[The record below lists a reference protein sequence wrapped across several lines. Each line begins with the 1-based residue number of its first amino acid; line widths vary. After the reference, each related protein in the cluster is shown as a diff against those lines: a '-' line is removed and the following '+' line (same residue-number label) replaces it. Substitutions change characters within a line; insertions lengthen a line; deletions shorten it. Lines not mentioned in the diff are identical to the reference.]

1 MLRFL
6 QKPGPLKKIILGSI
20 LVVICVMMV
29 ITLVPGGLFGDYLG
43 GGLTTQGV
51 IAKVGDQE
59 IGLQDVAQQARLIG
73 RQQFKGN
80 IPPAIMPYL
89 MQRAAQNLITQ
100 KAVVYEADK
109 MGLGVSDEELRENL
123 HQGDMGQ
130 VLFPDGNFIGQP
142 AYEQMISSQFNLS
155 VAEFEREIK
164 AEIAQ
169 RKLLAAISAPVTVSD
184 KDIAEEVKKQ
194 DTKVKFDYAVLTL
207 EDVQKQIKPTD
218 AELKAFYEQNK
229 QLYANSIPQKIKARY
244 ILIGTE
250 KLADQVSITP
260 AELQQYYKAH
270 QDDYRIPET
279 VTVRHIL
286 IKIPTPDANGKVD
299 QKAVDAAHAKAED
312 ISKQLKAGANFGDLA
327 KKYSDDPGSAKDG
340 GLLPPIT
347 RGRTVPEF
355 EQAAFSTP
363 VGQTTGIIRT
373 SYGFHIIHVEAKQ
386 EARLKPLDE
395 VQPQIGP
402 LLKKQKGSAE
412 AQSVAS
418 AMETRARTAG
428 MEKAAAE
435 KGLAI
440 TTTDLITQS
449 DQLPG
454 VGSAPDFMSA
464 LFSARKND
472 PPAAA
477 PTPMGYVIYQV
488 TEIQPPQTP
497 TFEQVRTKVQD
508 QFRDQRA
515 QALLAQKTQELSD
528 RAHADHDLS
537 KAAKEVGATV
547 KTSDLV
553 DRTSQVPDLGAM
565 TGQASIAFTLKTGE
579 ISGPIQGGPN
589 GVVLKV
595 VEVQESS
602 PEQVKL
608 GWDKAKETL
617 LQQKRDEYEGLYAE
631 NLRTQLEKEG
641 KIKIN
646 KKEMDRL
653 TSTSEGT

>member
-6 QKPGPLKKIILGSI
+6 QKPGPLKKIILGGI
-20 LVVICVMMV
+20 LVVICVMMI

-59 IGLQDVAQQARLIG
+59 IALQDVSQQARLIG

-80 IPPAIMPYL
+80 IPPTLMPYL
-89 MQRAAQNLITQ
+89 MQRAAQGLITE
-100 KAVVYEADK
+100 KAIVYEADK
-109 MGLGVSDEELRENL
+109 MGLGVSDDELRDAL
-123 HQGDMGQ
+123 HQGEMGQ
-130 VLFPDGNFIGQP
+130 VLFPNGNFIGQQ
-142 AYEQMISSQFNLS
+142 AYEEVISTQFNLS
-155 VAEFEREIK
+155 VAQFEREIK

-169 RKLLAAISAPVTVSD
+169 RKLLATVSAAVSVSD
-184 KDIAEEVKKQ
+184 KDISEEVKKQ
-194 DTKVKFDYAVLTL
+194 DTKVKFDYAVVTL
-207 EDVQKQIKPTD
+207 EDVKKQIKPTD

-229 QLYANSIPQKIKARY
+229 QLYANSIPEKLKARY
-244 ILIGTE
+244 ILIDTE

-286 IKIPTPDANGKVD
+286 IKTPTPDANGKVD
-299 QKAVDAAHAKAED
+299 QKGVEAAQAKAED
-312 ISKQLKAGANFGDLA
+312 ISKQLKAGASFDDLA
-327 KKYSDDPGSAKDG
+327 KKNSDDPGSAKDG

-386 EARLKPLDE
+386 EARLKSLDE
-395 VQPQIGP
+395 VKPQIEP
-402 LLKKQKGSAE
+402 LLKKQKAAAE
-412 AQSVAS
+412 SQSVAS
-418 AMETRARTAG
+418 AIQTLSRTTG
-428 MEKAAAE
+428 MDKAAAE
-435 KGLAI
+435 KNLTI
-440 TTTDLITQS
+440 TTTDLITQT

-454 VGSAPDFMSA
+454 VGAAPDFMNA
-464 LFSARKND
+464 LFSAKKND
-472 PPAAA
+472 PPAIAS
-477 PTPMGYVIYQV
+477 TPAGYVVFQV

-497 TFEQVRTKVQD
+497 TFEQIKTKVED

-515 QALLAQKTQELSD
+515 QSLLAQKTQELSD
-528 RAHADHDLS
+528 RAHADHDLD

-547 KTSDLV
+547 KSSDLV

-565 TGQASIAFTLKTGE
+565 TGQASVAFTLKAGG
-579 ISGPIQGGPN
+579 ISGPIQAGQN

-595 VEVQESS
+595 VEVQE
-602 PEQVKL
+602 PTPDQAKQ

-617 LQQKRDEYEGLYAE
+617 LQQKREEYEGLYIE
-631 NLRTQLEKEG
+631 NLRTKLEKDG

-653 TSTSEGT
+653 TSLSEGT